1 MSPSVSPPP
10 SPACAVVTPAT
21 TNITT
26 IITDPGPFDIL
37 CGKDKSFNNH
47 HGNQIFRDVI
57 FSYRRVYAQAWTKV
71 DKMNLT
77 KEIVNLLQTKHNARF
92 LKCGNAVDVWEEI
105 SNQAARDKVSH
116 ALRFAARSPTLP
128 PLAPLPKQ
136 PKRAASAGAA
146 AGSSNS
152 RKNSNKNICSPA
164 SRHRRAV
171 STGSVRPSPASCTKS
186 SSAVVSNPTESPLSC
201 LSLLR
206 SCTQHQHQPLM
217 TPNSSSSPFE
227 GVVTSRRRSSAT
239 LEAIAA
245 LAAFDANVFCTDKFT
260 EPVNKSPSYVWS
272 SLEDLDLLLKEDED
286 KEEEGNCDPFEPICP
301 FPAKMVSSSSS
312 SPPGMQASPTS
323 LSLQND
329 SLSLHHQ
336 RSSPS
341 PAPYTMRSSLTTQLR
356 GEDEILALLNEPV
369 LLGVADFE

>member
-1 MSPSVSPPP
+1 MSPFVSPPR
-10 SPACAVVTPAT
+10 SPASVATTPAT
-21 TNITT
+21 SNITT

-116 ALRFAARSPTLP
+116 ALRFAARSPSLP
-128 PLAPLPKQ
+128 PLGPLPKQ
-136 PKRAASAGAA
+136 PKRAASAGVAT
-146 AGSSNS
+146 GNHHSRPSSS
-152 RKNSNKNICSPA
+152 HKNAHSPA
-164 SRHRRAV
+164 PRPRRAV
-171 STGSVRPSPASCTKS
+171 STGSVRPSTS
-186 SSAVVSNPTESPLSC
+186 SMTGSAVVANPTESPLSC

-206 SCTQHQHQPLM
+206 SCTQHQPFKV
-217 TPNSSSSPFE
+217 PDDSPSFE
-227 GVVTSRRRSSAT
+227 GLVTSRRRSSAT

-245 LAAFDANVFCTDKFT
+245 LTAFDAKVFCTDKLT
-260 EPVNKSPSYVWS
+260 DPVNKSPSYVWS

-286 KEEEGNCDPFEPICP
+286 KEEEGKGDPFKPICP
-301 FPAKMVSSSSS
+301 FPAKRF
-312 SPPGMQASPTS
+312 
-323 LSLQND
+323 SLQND

-336 RSSPS
+336 NLSPS
-341 PAPYTMRSSLTTQLR
+341 TVPYTMRSSITNHFR
-356 GEDEILALLNEPV
+356 GEDDILALLNEPV
-369 LLGVADFE
+369 LLGDADFE

>member
-1 MSPSVSPPP
+1 MSPSVSPPA
-10 SPACAVVTPAT
+10 SPASAAVTPANT
-21 TNITT
+21 SITT

-77 KEIVNLLQTKHNARF
+77 KEIVHLLQTKHNARF

-128 PLAPLPKQ
+128 PLAPLPKP
-136 PKRAASAGAA
+136 PKRAASAGVAT
-146 AGSSNS
+146 GSNNHS
-152 RKNSNKNICSPA
+152 RKNSSKDIRSPT

-171 STGSVRPSPASCTKS
+171 STGSVRPNPTSSTKGS
-186 SSAVVSNPTESPLSC
+186 AAVVANPTESPLSC

-206 SCTQHQHQPLM
+206 SCTQHQPLKI
-217 TPNSSSSPFE
+217 PDSSSSPSFE

-239 LEAIAA
+239 LDAIAA
-245 LAAFDANVFCTDKFT
+245 LTAFDANAFSMDKLTD
-260 EPVNKSPSYVWS
+260 PVNNKSPSYVWS

-286 KEEEGNCDPFEPICP
+286 KEEGGKGDPFEPICP
-301 FPAKMVSSSSS
+301 FPAKCLAL
-312 SPPGMQASPTS
+312 QNHEYF
-323 LSLQND
+323 LSLQN
-329 SLSLHHQ
+329 
-336 RSSPS
+336 SSHS
-341 PAPYTMRSSLTTQLR
+341 SAPYTMRSSMTNPFR
-356 GEDEILALLNEPV
+356 CEDDILGLLKEPV
-369 LLGVADFE
+369 LLGDADYE